1 MEKDIKDVGLSEHL
15 VEKLREMTEE
25 NQLFSQMQDG
35 YRLAVSL
42 AISKNLN
49 INNVNLTRR
58 KNMYAVGA
66 IDEDQV
72 FKYIIRENYPNFANQ
87 EYRALEKL
95 ADLGITFLSENIKG
109 KIIIDI
115 NEILNQ

>member
-1 MEKDIKDVGLSEHL
+1 M
-15 VEKLREMTEE
+15 LREMTEE
-25 NQLFSQMQDG
+25 HQLFSQMQDG

-49 INNVNLTRR
+49 INNVTLTRR

-66 IDEDQV
+66 IDENQL
-72 FKYIIRENYPNFANQ
+72 FKYIIRENYPDFINQ

-95 ADLGITFLSENIKG
+95 ADLGLNFLSKKVKG

-115 NEILNQ
+115 NQILNE